1 MGGVQTNIEEHFRE
15 KYEELFNSADD
26 GAELTNVQL
35 QTDTKVDVESLKHVA
50 MVTPDI
56 NSSLES
62 LIQFSPSLLIASRMV
77 PNLSMIN
84 SLPSFRH
91 F

>member
-1 MGGVQTNIEEHFRE
+1 MDGVQTNIEEHFRE

-26 GAELTNVQL
+26 WAELMNVQL
-35 QTDTKVDVESLKHVA
+35 ETDTKVDVESLKHVP
-50 MVTPDI
+50 MVNPNIVKEAADKL
-56 NSSLES
+56 N
-62 LIQFSPSLLIASRMV
+62 SLLIASRMV
-77 PNLSMIN
+77 PNLSIIN